1 MARRASL
8 IKVISQLPW
17 PVGASLAAA
26 GLAVFL
32 ASPKD
37 GALQFGGLAATLLC
51 GIAAVIA
58 YLEPK
63 RQDQPANTLTGPE
76 SLRELAL
83 EDVQSVVAG
92 AYGRLGYDIIDDPEY
107 GGARGVDVRL
117 YKDGRLAL
125 VQTKYWRDEI
135 TQAMVSALCDVVA
148 AEKAAQGIIV
158 TTGKVAPEVRRF
170 AQGQPLTLLDGAA
183 FWELVKPPM
192 ETA

>member
-1 MARRASL
+1 M
-8 IKVISQLPW
+8 
-17 PVGASLAAA
+17 AAA
-26 GLAVFL
+26 GIAVFL
-32 ASPKD
+32 TSPNY
-37 GALQFGGLAATLLC
+37 GFLQFCGLSAALLG

-58 YLEPK
+58 YVEPK
-63 RQDQPANTLTGPE
+63 RRDQPGQTLTGPE
-76 SLRELAL
+76 SLRELSL
-83 EDVQSVVAG
+83 DDIESLLAG

-158 TTGKVAPEVRRF
+158 TTGKVAPEARRF
-170 AQGQPLTLLDGAA
+170 AQGKPLTLIDGPAL
-183 FWELVKPPM
+183 WELVKDPSP
-192 ETA
+192 A